1 MSVGG
6 TSTGRSFCAGA
17 SFWAS
22 VCFWLPAFSVSLT
35 RVLLSRLGARDADLA
50 RLLDRGPR
58 QLERENSAR
67 GSRRDLLGVDL
78 ERQRDRARERPAR
91 ALAAVHD
98 RVLRERLGLD
108 LPGQDQRVLV
118 HGDLELLRREAGQLR
133 GDDRAVG
140 GRPDVDGWEVARL
153 RERQRT
159 AEASRLV
166 LRASQ
171 PVEKTER
178 PTVES
183 S

>member
-22 VCFWLPAFSVSLT
+22 VCISAFSVSLMS
-35 RVLLSRLGARDADLA
+35 VLLSRLGARDADLA

-98 RVLRERLGLD
+98 RLLRERFGLD
-108 LPGQDQRVLV
+108 LP
-118 HGDLELLRREAGQLR
+118 
-133 GDDRAVG
+133 
-140 GRPDVDGWEVARL
+140 
-153 RERQRT
+153 
-159 AEASRLV
+159 
-166 LRASQ
+166 
-171 PVEKTER
+171 
-178 PTVES
+178 
-183 S
+183 